1 MTRRA
6 AAAPLLGAQLV
17 FNVGFYAVVPF
28 LAIVLRDDY
37 LLSGAA
43 IGLVL
48 GARTFAQQ
56 GLFLLGGVLVD
67 ALGARRLILTGC
79 AVRVAGFGTLALADD
94 LPTFV
99 AGAVLTGL
107 GGALFSPAIETLVAA
122 AEQARPSAA
131 GTRATLFAWLTV
143 VGETGAVVGPLV
155 GALLLDWGFSAV
167 AGSGAALFSVTAV
180 ALARLL
186 PSDPA
191 RPDGHTLRTGLR
203 DVASGLSLRHRT
215 FVLFAVVHAVNLLA
229 WNQLYLGLPV
239 ELERIG
245 RGAGSYAA
253 LLAVV
258 SAVTISL
265 QLPVARLAR
274 RLPSRVVLPVG
285 YGLLASSFGVLAVA
299 AAVPGTA
306 TSLAPVTASV
316 VLLTFG
322 HLVVGPAALDLVPT
336 FAAGR
341 RLGSYYGL
349 LATCG
354 GVAVLVLSVPL
365 GALYASADVTS
376 LAASRPW
383 ALLAG
388 LALCSSIAAAVL
400 LRRPLAAPPLSPA
413 EAHRPAPPNRSPSKG
428 PR

>member
-1 MTRRA
+1 VIGRA

-56 GLFLLGGVLVD
+56 GLFLVGGVLVD
-67 ALGARRLILTGC
+67 ALGARRLVLVGC
-79 AVRVAGFGTLALADD
+79 AVRVGGFATLALADD
-94 LPTFV
+94 LATFV
-99 AGAVLTGL
+99 VGAVLTGL
-107 GGALFSPAIETLVAA
+107 GGALFSPAVETLVAV
-122 AEQARPSAA
+122 AEQARPAA
-131 GTRATLFAWLTV
+131 DGPRATLFAWLTV

-155 GALLLDWGFSAV
+155 GALLFGWGFSTV
-167 AGSGAALFSVTAV
+167 AGSGAALFALTAV
-180 ALARLL
+180 VLWRVL
-186 PSDPA
+186 PADA
-191 RPDGHTLRTGLR
+191 DRPDGQGLR
-203 DVASGLSLRHRT
+203 SGLADVLGGLSLRHRT
-215 FVLFAVVHAVNLLA
+215 FVLFAVVHSVNLLA

-239 ELERIG
+239 ELERVG
-245 RGAGSYAA
+245 RGPGAYAA
-253 LLAVV
+253 LLALV
-258 SAVTISL
+258 SVVTITL
-265 QLPVARLAR
+265 QLPVARLVR
-274 RLPSRVVLPVG
+274 RAPTRAVLPLG
-285 YGLLASSFGVLAVA
+285 YALLASAFGVLAVA
-299 AAVPGTA
+299 ATLPSTA

-316 VLLTFG
+316 VLLTLG

-354 GVAVLVLSVPL
+354 GVAVLALSVPL
-365 GALYASADVTS
+365 GALYSAATTTS
-376 LAASRPW
+376 PAAAAPW

-388 LALCSSIAAAVL
+388 LALTSSLAAAVL
-400 LRRPLAAPPLSPA
+400 LRRPLAAPDASPTAPATPGAA
-413 EAHRPAPPNRSPSKG
+413 EG

>member
-1 MTRRA
+1 MSARA

-28 LAIVLRDDY
+28 LAIVLRDEY

-43 IGLVL
+43 VGLVL

-67 ALGARRLILTGC
+67 ALGARRLVLVGC
-79 AVRVAGFGTLALADD
+79 AVRVAGFGTLALADG
-94 LPTFV
+94 LATFV

-122 AEQARPSAA
+122 AEQARPDAP

-167 AGSGAALFSVTAV
+167 AGSGAALFTAT
-180 ALARLL
+180 ALLLARLL
-186 PSDPA
+186 PADDA

-203 DVASGLSLRHRT
+203 DVAAGSSLRHRT
-215 FVLFAVVHAVNLLA
+215 FTLFAVVHSTNLLA

-239 ELERIG
+239 ELERVG
-245 RGAGSYAA
+245 RGPGTYAA
-253 LLAVV
+253 LLVVV
-258 SAVTISL
+258 SAVTITL

-274 RLPSRVVLPVG
+274 RCPTRTVLPVG
-285 YGLLASSFGVLAVA
+285 YALLASAFGVLAVA
-299 AAVPGTA
+299 ATLPATA
-306 TSLAPVTASV
+306 TSPAPAATAV
-316 VLLTFG
+316 VLLTLG
-322 HLVVGPAALDLVPT
+322 HLVVGPVALDLVPT
-336 FAAGR
+336 FAGGR
-341 RLGSYYGL
+341 PLGSYYGL

-354 GVAVLVLSVPL
+354 GVAVLLLSVPL
-365 GALYASADVTS
+365 GALYAG
-376 LAASRPW
+376 AATTAPAAALPW

-388 LALCSSIAAAVL
+388 VALTSSVAAAVL
-400 LRRPLAAPPLSPA
+400 LRRPLGAPPLGTTPT
-413 EAHRPAPPNRSPSKG
+413 PSKG
-428 PR
+428 R

>member
-1 MTRRA
+1 MRRRA
-6 AAAPLLGAQLV
+6 TAAPLLGAQLV

-122 AEQARPSAA
+122 AEQARPSTS

-167 AGSGAALFSVTAV
+167 AGSGAALFSVTA
-180 ALARLL
+180 
-186 PSDPA
+186 PA
-191 RPDGHTLRTGLR
+191 RPDGHTLRAGLR
-203 DVASGLSLRHRT
+203 DVGPGLSLRHRT

-239 ELERIG
+239 ELERVG
-245 RGAGSYAA
+245 RGAGAYAA

-258 SAVTISL
+258 SAVTITL

-299 AAVPGTA
+299 AAVPATA

-336 FAAGR
+336 FAAGQ

-365 GALYASADVTS
+365 GALYADASATS

-388 LALCSSIAAAVL
+388 LALCSSVAAALL
-400 LRRPLAAPPLSPA
+400 LRRPLAAPPLDPA
-413 EAHRPAPPNRSPSKG
+413 EPRSPAPPTPSPSKG